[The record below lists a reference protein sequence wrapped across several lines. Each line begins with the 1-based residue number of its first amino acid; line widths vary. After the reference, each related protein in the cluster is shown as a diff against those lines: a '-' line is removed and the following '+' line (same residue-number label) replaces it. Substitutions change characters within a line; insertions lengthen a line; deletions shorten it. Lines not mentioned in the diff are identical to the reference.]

1 MALPPGFSAQP
12 SATGRGD
19 ALFLKGGFG
28 IGRLALPPS
37 SVLRAQRG
45 QLELGVRVG
54 QEGGLLVFSQK
65 VHARLNKCVATLAGF
80 SVSGF
85 KLVGRGY
92 RVTAFAGRRC
102 LVLELGWSGKKAV
115 PLPLSVNLRIITR
128 YTFELHGLDR
138 GAVRSISRRIR
149 QLRPPNAY
157 TQKGIFVDAE
167 VLRPKQG
174 KASQY

>member
-19 ALFLKGGFG
+19 ALFEEGVWD
-28 IGRLALPPS
+28 RAVSPPPS

-45 QLELGVRVG
+45 QLGLGVRVG

-92 RVTAFAGRRC
+92 SVTAFAGRRC
-102 LVLELGWSGKKAV
+102 LVLSWVGQE
-115 PLPLSVNLRIITR
+115 
-128 YTFELHGLDR
+128 
-138 GAVRSISRRIR
+138 
-149 QLRPPNAY
+149 
-157 TQKGIFVDAE
+157 KGSPA
-167 VLRPKQG
+167 
-174 KASQY
+174 ASKR